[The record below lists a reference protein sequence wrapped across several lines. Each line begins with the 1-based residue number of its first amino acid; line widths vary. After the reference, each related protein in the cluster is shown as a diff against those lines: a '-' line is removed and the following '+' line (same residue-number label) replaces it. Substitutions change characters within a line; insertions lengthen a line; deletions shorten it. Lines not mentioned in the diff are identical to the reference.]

1 MRYVIVAWALWL
13 AGCAGRHGEHG
24 HLKEAQ
30 AHQTREGRLSPML
43 ANLGNF
49 HRPVSTSNEMAKRYF
64 DQGLTLVYGFNH
76 DEARRSFLEAARNDP
91 SFALA
96 WWGVA
101 LAVGPNIN
109 DEAKDAEREAQAAEA
124 VKKAQALRARSSE
137 AEGALIDAMAARY
150 PQGAGSDRSARLAA
164 YAAAMEKVYE
174 RFPSD
179 PDVATLYAGAVMET
193 MPWNYYMADG
203 KPKKPMVKAIEALE
217 RTIATHSYHPGA
229 HHYYIHAVEASPE
242 PDRAIQSAE
251 QLPSLV
257 PGAGHLVHMPSH
269 VFIRVG
275 RYDDAVKANY
285 QAIKADEDYITA
297 CRAQGIYPAAYY
309 PHNVHFLT
317 AALAFE
323 GRSKEMMQAA
333 EKVGHQHGPE
343 AMTDPNFAFPH
354 LLRAIPDLG
363 RVRFGMWEEILRTAK
378 PEGSEFHVAMWH
390 FARGM
395 ALAARR
401 RAGEA
406 SAELDVLRKAAADP
420 ALKSMKIF
428 DMNALSDLAAIAAG
442 VLEGEI
448 EARQGRFGKAI
459 AVLRKAVARED
470 ALLYSEP
477 PDWPNPVRHNLG
489 AVLLEAGKGA
499 EAEEAFRE
507 DLRRHRNNGWGLRG
521 LARALEMQNKKEEAA
536 EAMAQ
541 FKKTWERADIK
552 IESSRL

>member
-1 MRYVIVAWALWL
+1 M
-13 AGCAGRHGEHG
+13 
-24 HLKEAQ
+24 
-30 AHQTREGRLSPML
+30 LS
-43 ANLGNF
+43 NLGDF
-49 HRPVSTSNEMAKRYF
+49 HRAVSTSNEMAKRYF

-109 DEAKDAEREAQAAEA
+109 DEAKDAQREQQASEA
-124 VKKAQALRARSSE
+124 AHKAVALRETASE
-137 AEGALIDAMAARY
+137 VERALIEAMASRY
-150 PQGAGSDRSARLAA
+150 PRGGSADRAARLSS

-174 RFPSD
+174 RFPND

-193 MPWNYYMADG
+193 MPWNYYMGDG

-217 RTIATHSYHPGA
+217 RTIATHPYHPGA

-242 PDRAIQSAE
+242 PDRAIRSAE

-275 RYDDAVKANY
+275 RYEDAVKANY
-285 QAIKADEDYITA
+285 QAIKADEDYISA

-323 GRSKEMMQAA
+323 GRRKEMMEAA
-333 EKVGHQHGPE
+333 EKVSHQHGAA
-343 AMTDPNFAFPH
+343 AMADPNFAFPH
-354 LLRAIPDLG
+354 LLQAIPDLA
-363 RVRFGMWEEILRTAK
+363 RVRFGMWEEILRTEK
-378 PEGSEFHVAMWH
+378 PEGSEFHLAIWH

-395 ALAARR
+395 AYAATKRP
-401 RAGEA
+401 GEA
-406 SAELDVLRKAAADP
+406 TAELDALRKAAAIP
-420 ALKSMKIF
+420 ALKSMKVF
-428 DMNALSDLAAIAAG
+428 DVNALSDLAAIAAG

-448 EARQGRFGKAI
+448 EARQRRFGKAI

-499 EAEEAFRE
+499 EAEEVFRE

-521 LARALEMQNKKEEAA
+521 LARALEMQNKKKEAA
-536 EAMAQ
+536 EAMAA
-541 FKKTWERADIK
+541 FEKAWARADIK
-552 IESSRL
+552 IDSSRL

>member
-1 MRYVIVAWALWL
+1 
-13 AGCAGRHGEHG
+13 
-24 HLKEAQ
+24 
-30 AHQTREGRLSPML
+30 ML

-49 HRPVSTSNEMAKRYF
+49 HRPVSTSNESAARYF

-91 SFALA
+91 ELALA

-109 DEAKDAEREAQAAEA
+109 DEARDAERERQAAEA
-124 VKKAQALRARSSE
+124 VQKALTLRQRASE
-137 AEGALIDAMAARY
+137 VERALIEAMAARY
-150 PQGAGSDRSARLAA
+150 PSTGDADRSTRLAA
-164 YAAAMEKVYE
+164 YAAAMEKVYDKY
-174 RFPSD
+174 SGD
-179 PDVATLYAGAVMET
+179 PDIATLYAGAVMET
-193 MPWNYYMADG
+193 MPWNYYMRDG
-203 KPKKPMVKAIEALE
+203 KPKPPMARAIGALE
-217 RTIATHSYHPGA
+217 RTIVTHPYHPGA
-229 HHYYIHAVEASPE
+229 HHYYIHAVEASPD

-251 QLPSLV
+251 RLPTLV

-275 RYDDAVKANY
+275 RYDDAAKANY

-323 GRSKEMMQAA
+323 GRSKEMLQAA
-333 EKVGHQHGPE
+333 EKVGHQHGQE
-343 AMTDPNFAFPH
+343 ALADPNFAFPH
-354 LLRAIPDLG
+354 LLHAIPDLA
-363 RVRFGMWEEILRTAK
+363 RVRFGLWAAILET
-378 PEGSEFHVAMWH
+378 PQPQGSRFHLAMWH

-395 ALAARR
+395 AFAAGKRRPEATAELAGLRKLAA
-401 RAGEA
+401 APEF
-406 SAELDVLRKAAADP
+406 KT
-420 ALKSMKIF
+420 MKIM
-428 DMNALSDLAAIAAG
+428 DVNALSDLAAVAVD
-442 VLEGEI
+442 VLDGEI
-448 EARQGRFGKAI
+448 EARLGGFE
-459 AVLRKAVARED
+459 KAVAALRRAVKRED

-499 EAEEAFRE
+499 EAEKVFRE
-507 DLRRHRNNGWGLRG
+507 DLERHRNNGWALRG
-521 LARALEMQNKKEEAA
+521 LARALSLQNRPKEAA
-536 EAMAQ
+536 ETLALFEKA
-541 FKKTWERADIK
+541 WARADIR